1 MGIRVVRAGYRQS
14 PISST
19 YVGEYGTL
27 FYSENTGTLRL
38 SDGVTPGGTPLQL
51 VSEDFNFTFGDFVSS
66 TPENGHATLQAAH
79 PNQDINIITNGI
91 GNVAVVGNFQVHPTG
106 VGGLDVPG
114 VFQVKGDGQI
124 RMLVPG
130 ADTNEGAINIVGSL
144 DGVYQPPQNVG
155 VMLHITG
162 IAGSPGVPSRVYN
175 DAQNSFAAFVARRY
189 NGTAAA
195 PTAVLNGEEIMRMSG
210 TAHNGTAIPGT
221 GNQRIV
227 YRAVGNQ
234 SSTNQ
239 GGNIEFWA
247 TALNSNVLGYVA
259 TVDSTGITSKKF
271 TGNVTVTGTLDVT
284 GATVSGLTLGGLNPA
299 DVAGTMTG
307 TTIKSTVTGSSL
319 TSVGTLGNLTVSGN
333 IQAGIVTAT
342 TVYANLIGNVTGTLN
357 TSSVTTANFY
367 GNLTGNVNATLVTA
381 GNINV
386 NTVRGNL
393 TGNVNATHVTAGNI
407 SVGDYGLI
415 TTPTIRFND
424 GGVRQLTGN
433 TAVTLDFALDSMI
446 SVTNPVSAL
455 TFTLTNYTAGR
466 TIIVCVSSAT
476 RQDINFGVAAAVNST
491 NGATSIAGTA
501 LVNNQSVVLRYDCI
515 GGTAATTYVSV
526 CYR

>member
-51 VSEDFNFTFGDFVSS
+51 VSEDFNFTFGDFISS
-66 TPENGHATLQAAH
+66 TPENGHATLQAAN

-106 VGGLDVPG
+106 VGGLDVSG

-130 ADTNEGAINIVGSL
+130 ADSNEGAINIVGSL
-144 DGVYQPPQNVG
+144 DGVYQSPLNTG

-162 IAGSPGVPSRVYN
+162 IAGSPGVPSRLYN

-221 GNQRIV
+221 ANQRIV

-333 IQAGIVTAT
+333 IQAGNVTAT

-367 GNLTGNVNATLVTA
+367 GNLTGNVNATLVSA

-386 NTVRGNL
+386 
-393 TGNVNATHVTAGNI
+393 
-407 SVGDYGLI
+407 GDNGLI
-415 TTPTIRFND
+415 VTPAIRFND

-433 TAVTLDFALDSMI
+433 TAVTLDFATDSML

-455 TFTLTNYTAGR
+455 TFTLSNYTAGR
-466 TIIVCVSSAT
+466 TIIVCVSAAT
-476 RQDINFGVAAAVNST
+476 RQDITFGVAAAVNST
-491 NGATSIAGTA
+491 TGATSIPGTS
-501 LVNNQSVVLRYDCI
+501 LVNNQTVLLRYDCI

-526 CYR
+526 SYR